1 MNIGIIFETKDCEK
15 AWNAMRF
22 ALAAMNA
29 GNQVKVFLLGDPE
42 DIETL
47 IHEKYDVSA
56 QVSAFIRAGGE
67 LLTDGAYLRA
77 GEAEADDL
85 PDSGMKDCVEMAEWA
100 DKVISF

>member
-1 MNIGIIFETKDCEK
+1 MKIGIIFETKDCEK

-22 ALAAMNA
+22 ALAAMNS
-29 GNQVKVFLLGDPE
+29 NQVKVFLLGDPE

-67 LLTDGAYLRA
+67 ILTDGAYLHA
-77 GEAEADDL
+77 GEAGAEDL
-85 PDSGMKDCVEMAEWA
+85 PDTGMKDCVEMAEWA